1 MTIYIGS
8 KHLKYLKYCL
18 EEDLPSLHD
27 WFNANKLTLNVS
39 KTVGVLF
46 SPNKG
51 GNKLKIVLNSIEIP
65 ILEFTK
71 FLGTW
76 VDQNLN
82 WKTHVDKL
90 ALRINSRNGLLKR
103 GKRILGQHAQK
114 VLYYAQIHSIIQYG
128 IVIWGNMK
136 NKSQIKK
143 LQKLQNASVRQIDY
157 KKHTDEIYKEYQI
170 PRIEQLIKIENAKIW
185 HKQQIN
191 RLPLQLQTVMT
202 FDHSNMDLHR
212 QHNYHTRNKK
222 IPRQP
227 IAKNSQYQK
236 SLFIKGLSDY
246 ASLPPDLRKIMS
258 WKLFCRKTKDFVLK
272 SNP

>member
-1 MTIYIGS
+1 M
-8 KHLKYLKYCL
+8 
-18 EEDLPSLHD
+18 
-27 WFNANKLTLNVS
+27 
-39 KTVGVLF
+39 
-46 SPNKG
+46 
-51 GNKLKIVLNSIEIP
+51 
-65 ILEFTK
+65 
-71 FLGTW
+71 
-76 VDQNLN
+76 
-82 WKTHVDKL
+82 

-103 GKRILGQHAQK
+103 GKRLLGQHTLK

-128 IVIWGNMK
+128 IVIWGNMI

-143 LQKLQNASVRQIDY
+143 LQKLQNASIRQIDY
-157 KKHTDEIYKEYQI
+157 KKHTDEIYKEHQI

-191 RLPLQLQTVMT
+191 RLRLQLQTVMT
-202 FDHSNMDLHR
+202 LDHSNMDLHR